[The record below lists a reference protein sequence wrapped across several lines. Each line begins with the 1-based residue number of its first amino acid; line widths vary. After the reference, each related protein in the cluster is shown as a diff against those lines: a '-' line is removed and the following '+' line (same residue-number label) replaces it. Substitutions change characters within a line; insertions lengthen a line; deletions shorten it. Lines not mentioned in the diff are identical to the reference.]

1 MNNSISKQVRE
12 INTQIIEA
20 IDSLD
25 EFPELEET
33 LNAEI
38 NRLVS
43 LKKKVVDEA
52 ATASLIIALEND
64 KK

>member
-1 MNNSISKQVRE
+1 MTHSISKQVRE

-43 LKKKVVDEA
+43 LKRKVVEDA
-52 ATASLIIALEND
+52 ATESLLIALAND

>member
-1 MNNSISKQVRE
+1 MTNSINKQVRE

-25 EFPELEET
+25 EFPELEDT

-38 NRLVS
+38 RRLTS
-43 LKKKVVDEA
+43 LKKRVVEDA
-52 ATASLIIALEND
+52 ATASLLIALEND

>member
-1 MNNSISKQVRE
+1 MTNSINKQIRE

-20 IDSLD
+20 IDALD
-25 EFPELEET
+25 EYPELEDT

-38 NRLVS
+38 GRLTS
-43 LKKKVVDEA
+43 LKRRVVEDA
-52 ATASLIIALEND
+52 ATASLLIALAND

>member
-1 MNNSISKQVRE
+1 MTNSINKQVRE

-43 LKKKVVDEA
+43 LKRKVVEDA
-52 ATASLIIALEND
+52 ATESLLIALEND

>member
-25 EFPELEET
+25 EFTELEET

>member
-1 MNNSISKQVRE
+1 MTHSISKQVKE

-43 LKKKVVDEA
+43 LKRKVVEDA
-52 ATASLIIALEND
+52 ATESLLIALAND